1 MVTIIRSSNANPNFE
16 ITKSR
21 TVNASAG
28 SEGNMRSGY
37 ACKKEEAQ
45 LLVIVSSGHYLVLL
59 NWPETFRALET
70 TSVGPIAK
78 GLESGSQVAG
88 CRPVIRRS
96 PLCFCLI
103 VCRLVPGRTPVESNC
118 VRDKRAKGKHS

>member
-16 ITKSR
+16 ITKPR
-21 TVNASAG
+21 TVKASAS
-28 SEGNMRSGY
+28 SEGSMRSGY
-37 ACKKEEAQ
+37 ACNKEEAQ
-45 LLVIVSSGHYLVLL
+45 LHLIGGPGHYLVLL
-59 NWPETFRALET
+59 NCPETFRALET

-96 PLCFCLI
+96 PLCFFLI
-103 VCRLVPGRTPVESNC
+103 VCRRVLGRTPVESNC
-118 VRDKRAKGKHS
+118 VRDKRTEGKHN